1 MLTAH
6 ELFGFMPPP
15 LAGQILD
22 TAHSEDKE
30 VYRLA
35 LNAVAEARKVRPIF
49 YARKSRVERH
59 SDMASML
66 SRPRLDLIAANL
78 IRSWLVKKHTPML
91 VAFMESL
98 GIPHKD
104 GAVEDLPE
112 SVEDAKLDEALDKL
126 VSQFPPA
133 EVAIYLNAFYSM
145 NEVNWPNLKSKLETD
160 PRLQLGA

>member
-6 ELFGFMPPP
+6 ELFGFMPQA
-15 LAGQILD
+15 LAAQILES
-22 TAHSEDKE
+22 AHSEDKE

-35 LNAVAEARKVRPIF
+35 LNAVAEARRVRPIY
-49 YARKSRVERH
+49 YARRPRAERH

-66 SRPRLDLIAANL
+66 ARPRLDLIAANL

-104 GAVEDLPE
+104 GTVEDLPE
-112 SVEDAKLDEALDKL
+112 SVDDARLNEGLDKL
-126 VSQFPPA
+126 LSEFPSA

-160 PRLQLGA
+160 PRLQFGG